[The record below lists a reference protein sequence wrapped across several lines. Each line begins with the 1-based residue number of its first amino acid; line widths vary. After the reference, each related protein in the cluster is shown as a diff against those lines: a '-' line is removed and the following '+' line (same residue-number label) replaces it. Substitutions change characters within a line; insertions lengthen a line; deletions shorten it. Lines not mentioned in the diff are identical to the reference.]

1 MRYVFVVQGDG
12 RGHMTQAI
20 ALRELLVRNGHEV
33 VEVLIGKSPQR
44 EIPSF
49 FSDKIQTPLSTFES
63 PNFQTNAED
72 KQSTIYKSAALSM
85 LYLRKYMKSIHFIH
99 DKINEIKPDAV
110 INFYDLVTGFTY
122 ALFKP
127 EVPMFC
133 IAHQYLFLYPGYA
146 FPPKRKKM
154 VEALKIYTKLT
165 CMGASRLLALSF
177 TAKEDQ
183 IAKNI
188 CVVPP
193 LLRKDLFEHQP
204 EEGDFLLGYML
215 NSGFASEVVT
225 WHEKNPEVPLRFFW
239 DKKNADE
246 LTKHDDTLHFYKIN
260 DRLFLQYMSQCKAY
274 ATTGGFES
282 VCEAMYYQK
291 PVMMVPAH
299 IEQECNAYEAQELG
313 IGVASKEFDLSELQ
327 DFIPKYKPNVHF
339 AAWLDESEAR
349 MLKILEDT
357 SVKPGMP
364 RYIPEPIGTALLKF
378 QRFVVSGVTNI

>member
-1 MRYVFVVQGDG
+1 MRYLFIVQGDG

-20 ALRELLVRNGHEV
+20 TLKELLTRNGHEV
-33 VEVLIGKSPQR
+33 VEVLMGKSPQR

-49 FSDKIQTPLSTFES
+49 FLEKINSPVNTFES

-72 KQSTIYKSAALSM
+72 KQSTIYKSAALSL
-85 LYLRKYMKSIHFIH
+85 LYFKKYLKSIHYINN
-99 DKINEIKPDAV
+99 KIKELKPDVV
-110 INFYDLVTGFTY
+110 INFYDLVAGLTY

-133 IAHQYLFLYPGYA
+133 IAHQYLFLHPEYV
-146 FPPKRKKM
+146 FPPKRKQW

-177 TAKEDQ
+177 EERDGFAPR
-183 IAKNI
+183 NI
-188 CVVPP
+188 HIVPP
-193 LLRKDLFEHQP
+193 LLRKELFEQ
-204 EEGDFLLGYML
+204 EIKEGDFFLGYML
-215 NSGFASEVVT
+215 NSGFSAEVKA

-239 DKKNADE
+239 DKKNAEDI
-246 LTKHDDTLHFYKIN
+246 TSVDSTLSFHKIN
-260 DRLFLQYMSQCKAY
+260 DRLFLECMSQCRAY

-313 IGVASKEFDLSELQ
+313 IGIASPEFNLSVLQ
-327 DFIPKYKPNVHF
+327 DFIPHYKPNTAF
-339 AAWLDESEAR
+339 KLWLGCSEER
-349 MLKILEDT
+349 MLKLLEDT
-357 SVKPGMP
+357 TVPQEIPKF
-364 RYIPEPIGTALLKF
+364 IPEPIVAALWKF
-378 QRFVVSGVTNI
+378 QRFIANNVVKM

>member
-1 MRYVFVVQGDG
+1 MRYIFIVQGDG

-20 ALRELLVRNGHEV
+20 SLRELLCRNGHEV

-49 FSDKIQTPLSTFES
+49 FSDRMNTVLSTFES

-72 KQSTIYKSAALSM
+72 KQSTIYRSAALSL

-99 DKINEIKPDAV
+99 DKINTLKPDAV
-110 INFYDLVTGFTY
+110 INFYDLVAGFTY

-133 IAHQYLFLYPGYA
+133 IAHQYLFLCPDYP

-165 CMGASRLLALSF
+165 CMGASCLLALSF
-177 TAKEDQ
+177 TKKEDHP
-183 IAKNI
+183 AKNI
-188 CVVPP
+188 RVVPP
-193 LLRKDLFEHQP
+193 LLRKELFGHQP
-204 EEGDFLLGYML
+204 EEGDFFLGYML
-215 NSGFASEVVT
+215 NSGFASEVIA
-225 WHEKNPEVPLRFFW
+225 WHEKHPETPLRFFW
-239 DKKNADE
+239 DKKNAEPITRHDE
-246 LTKHDDTLHFYKIN
+246 TLHFHKIN
-260 DRLFLQYMSQCKAY
+260 DRLFLQYMSRCKAY

-291 PVMMVPAH
+291 PVMMVPVH

-313 IGVASKEFDLSELQ
+313 VGIASEEFDLSRLQ
-327 DFIPKYKPNVHF
+327 EFVPRYKPNTEF
-339 AAWLDESEAR
+339 ADWLDESEKR
-349 MLKILEDT
+349 MLRVLEDT

-364 RYIPEPIGTALLKF
+364 GYIPEPIGTALLKF
-378 QRFVVSGVTNI
+378 QRFVASGVTNL